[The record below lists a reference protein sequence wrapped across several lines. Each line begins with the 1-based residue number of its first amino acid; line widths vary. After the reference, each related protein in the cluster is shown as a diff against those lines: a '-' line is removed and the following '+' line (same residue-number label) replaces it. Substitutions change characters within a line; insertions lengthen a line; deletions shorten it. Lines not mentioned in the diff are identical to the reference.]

1 MSPWATFWMMMLFIV
16 MIFAIRLPLGL
27 AERYAWPDWSVLA
40 MCGTGVLIGF
50 IGVIASIYLFR
61 KSKKQSRKQQTK
73 EMNMNEG
80 PLKPANNPDE
90 QERKRRALKVMI
102 PSMCLGIAGLGLW
115 VLSFSLDVSRTVSIF
130 MMTIG
135 GLCWGISGALSLK
148 VILTAIQMQRQGT
161 PSQKQLQKNQFKIKW
176 LSIAVILLF
185 TAVVFIASLFIFNN
199 GG

>member
-1 MSPWATFWMMMLFIV
+1 
-16 MIFAIRLPLGL
+16 
-27 AERYAWPDWSVLA
+27 
-40 MCGTGVLIGF
+40 
-50 IGVIASIYLFR
+50 
-61 KSKKQSRKQQTK
+61 
-73 EMNMNEG
+73 MNEG
-80 PLKPANNPDE
+80 PLKPINNSDE
-90 QERKRRALKVMI
+90 QERKRRAIKVMI

-135 GLCWGISGALSLK
+135 GLCWGISGASSLR

-161 PSQKQLQKNQFKIKW
+161 PSQKQLQKNQSKIKG

-185 TAVVFIASLFIFNN
+185 TVVVFIASLFIFNN